1 MNKIFLLII
10 LLFSCSTLWAA
21 KSQLTVTQ
29 YDGTTNSHSLNDISK
44 ILIIKDI
51 VNVKAVSITE
61 DDIELKSGETYQV
74 VYTITPENATNKS
87 VSWSSSNNNVATID
101 GNGLITTI
109 SVGSTVITIETEDGR
124 LQDVLNV
131 LVTPLTSVEI
141 SDDNIKIYPN
151 PIQNTLFIEMSDI
164 TRYEIIIN
172 DIAGNILYSQFDEN
186 EIDFRSYPSGTYF
199 LTLIVNNK
207 YYNFKLIKN

>member
-151 PIQNTLFIEMSDI
+151 PIQNTLFIEMGDI